1 MIHFRRSVLVA
12 AILVLRSI
20 RNSAISVL
28 VAAKSALEASE
39 GLRAG
44 NAIEVGIEVG

>member
-1 MIHFRRSVLVA
+1 MAFSIKSLADGA
-12 AILVLRSI
+12 AIRFLMKGR
-20 RNSAISVL
+20 
-28 VAAKSALEASE
+28 ASE